1 MTNHPPD
8 SNPSPRKPDWLKVKF
23 PSQDGYF
30 SVSAVLR
37 RHGLNTI
44 CRSAQ
49 CPNRTECWTERTATF
64 LILGDVCTRNCA
76 FCAVSKGRPAP
87 PEADEPERVAEAA
100 VSLGLRYVV
109 VTSVTRDDLPDGGA
123 AHFARVIRALRD
135 GIPGVRVET
144 LIPDFAG
151 AEAPLR
157 TVIEANPDVLAHNV
171 ETVESFYPRIGRPA
185 AAYRR
190 SLDVL
195 RRAGGLGAAAVKS
208 GLMIGLGETPADL
221 TRTMS
226 DLRTAGCGLLTIG
239 QYLQPSR
246 RHAPVVRYWT
256 PTEFE
261 ALRREA
267 LALGFAGVESG
278 PLVRSSY
285 HAHKLHAAAPAGP
298 TPPGAEA

>member
-1 MTNHPPD
+1 
-8 SNPSPRKPDWLKVKF
+8 
-23 PSQDGYF
+23 
-30 SVSAVLR
+30 
-37 RHGLNTI
+37 
-44 CRSAQ
+44 
-49 CPNRTECWTERTATF
+49 
-64 LILGDVCTRNCA
+64 
-76 FCAVSKGRPAP
+76 
-87 PEADEPERVAEAA
+87 
-100 VSLGLRYVV
+100 
-109 VTSVTRDDLPDGGA
+109 
-123 AHFARVIRALRD
+123 
-135 GIPGVRVET
+135 
-144 LIPDFAG
+144 
-151 AEAPLR
+151 
-157 TVIEANPDVLAHNV
+157 
-171 ETVESFYPRIGRPA
+171 
-185 AAYRR
+185 
-190 SLDVL
+190 
-195 RRAGGLGAAAVKS
+195 
-208 GLMIGLGETPADL
+208 MIGLGETPADL